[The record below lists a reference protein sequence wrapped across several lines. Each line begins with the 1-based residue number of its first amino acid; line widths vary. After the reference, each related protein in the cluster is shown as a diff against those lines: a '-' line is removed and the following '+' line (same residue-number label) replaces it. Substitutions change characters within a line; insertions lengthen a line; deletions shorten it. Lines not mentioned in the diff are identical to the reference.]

1 MTTSNIQDFISAELA
16 KDQFKTYD
24 SLFWEF
30 FNIPKKPGFTFAY
43 NKEANYVMMVYHFR
57 KVDGH
62 KARGVGRLDT
72 MTAERVNTVI
82 AELEALEV
90 AKLKSQIK
98 VLETVAQKWNAKT
111 PHKIESIKP
120 VVNNPVTKKQVAPKS
135 FKAMVKIAQDAQYM
149 PVVLSETAE
158 QLKARI
164 EAVNEIV
171 AYTVVSELVEAGNDV
186 VTNFLKAYNKQLG
199 AQRVK
204 IGDKDVAFTDID
216 LTEFKVLSLDEWF
229 AEIQSGS

>member
-1 MTTSNIQDFISAELA
+1 MTNIQDFISAELA

-30 FNIPKKPGFTFAY
+30 FDIPKKPGFTFAY

-72 MTAERVNTVI
+72 MTLERVNTVI

-90 AKLKSQIK
+90 EKLKSEIK
-98 VLETVAQKWNAKT
+98 LLETVAQKWNAKAQQ
-111 PHKIESIKP
+111 PLALNEPAKS
-120 VVNNPVTKKQVAPKS
+120 VAVTAPKKPATPKS
-135 FKAMVKIAQDAQYM
+135 YKAMVKIAQDAPYM
-149 PVVLSETAE
+149 PVVLSETIE
-158 QLKARI
+158 TIKDRI
-164 EAVNEIV
+164 ASVSEIV
-171 AYTVVSELVEAGNDV
+171 AYTVVYEIVKAGNDV
-186 VTNFLKAYNKQLG
+186 VTNFLQAYNQQL
-199 AQRVK
+199 ASQRVK
-204 IGDKDVAFTDID
+204 IGDKDVAYRDID

-229 AEIQSGS
+229 TEVQ